1 VLNAFLFVEHGDTY
15 WKKLLIEQREQMQG
29 VNTTPDLIGKKA
41 GKDLHRQLLRSSK
54 CTVIFWQV
62 EPVMDLLLAIHKK
75 RQLSPRARDP
85 IYRNLQ
91 LASRG
96 GTDGPCAASMN
107 YRKAQSDADS
117 CPYKPSPWHSIH
129 NPVETSQLKPYCTS

>member
-75 RQLSPRARDP
+75 RHLSPPRPRSDLP
-85 IYRNLQ
+85 E
-91 LASRG
+91 LAAGLSW
-96 GTDGPCAASMN
+96 
-107 YRKAQSDADS
+107 SDRRS
-117 CPYKPSPWHSIH
+117 VRRFH
-129 NPVETSQLKPYCTS
+129 EL